1 MPRIPASS
9 SPRPSAFVSTTN
21 YWLFEQPARLDEG
34 QMRSVEILPLILVPS
49 MYYTVLR
56 FKGFE
61 YAKDDEFAILNSLPE
76 QSLQSDDLTRNSL
89 LPVSHTTH
97 KAC

>member
-1 MPRIPASS
+1 
-9 SPRPSAFVSTTN
+9 
-21 YWLFEQPARLDEG
+21 
-34 QMRSVEILPLILVPS
+34 MRSVEILPLILVPS
-49 MYYTVLR
+49 MYVTVLR